1 MELFINGLAAIASP
15 ETLALMILGTI
26 VGIIFGSVPGLTAVT
41 GIALFLPVTY
51 SLGPIKGMALLIAIY
66 IGAVSGG
73 LIAAILI
80 NIPGTP
86 ASVATCFDGSPLA
99 KKGQAYKALGV
110 GTVFS
115 FLGTIF
121 GILVLVFVSPIIA
134 EFALKFGPA
143 EYFAVAIF
151 SLTLIS
157 SLSGKSL
164 VKGLISAAL
173 GIVFITVGA
182 APIDAVDRY
191 TFGFSGMRG
200 GFDILTVLVGLYAIS
215 EILSTA
221 ANKKQLIAGSGQVMQ
236 FKGKGFGFT
245 MKEFLSQKVNFLIAA
260 LIGVGIGI
268 LPGIG
273 GATSNILAYS
283 VIKNKSK
290 YPEKFGTG
298 IIDGVVASETA
309 NNATIGGAMVPLLT
323 LGIPGDAATAML
335 LGGLIVHGVQPGPL
349 LFTTHPDVVY
359 SVFASMC
366 VATIMMI
373 VIQMFGLR
381 LFAKVLEVPKYYLMP
396 IIIVLCIIGAFAL
409 NNRMFDCWS
418 IIFFGLVGYA
428 MGKLDIPLPPMIMSF
443 VLGETVETNLRRAL
457 MYSNNDPS
465 IFITSPI
472 SCVFLVMAAISIVL
486 TVRKQLKDRKA
497 VANS

>member
-1 MELFINGLAAIASP
+1 M
-15 ETLALMILGTI
+15 
-26 VGIIFGSVPGLTAVT
+26 
-41 GIALFLPVTY
+41 
-51 SLGPIKGMALLIAIY
+51 
-66 IGAVSGG
+66 
-73 LIAAILI
+73 
-80 NIPGTP
+80 
-86 ASVATCFDGSPLA
+86 
-99 KKGQAYKALGV
+99 
-110 GTVFS
+110 VFS

-173 GIVFITVGA
+173 GIVFVTVGA

-335 LGGLIVHGVQPGPL
+335 LGGLIVHGV
-349 LFTTHPDVVY
+349 
-359 SVFASMC
+359 
-366 VATIMMI
+366 
-373 VIQMFGLR
+373 
-381 LFAKVLEVPKYYLMP
+381 
-396 IIIVLCIIGAFAL
+396 
-409 NNRMFDCWS
+409 
-418 IIFFGLVGYA
+418 
-428 MGKLDIPLPPMIMSF
+428 
-443 VLGETVETNLRRAL
+443 
-457 MYSNNDPS
+457 
-465 IFITSPI
+465 
-472 SCVFLVMAAISIVL
+472 
-486 TVRKQLKDRKA
+486 
-497 VANS
+497 